1 MSSVH
6 TETSEFDNSTSNKLL
21 KIATLKSNLYSQKQL
36 NIENKQLIMQAMI
49 HVHKRLLVQGSMK
62 ETTMYRVPSVTVSPS
77 CQWVSLPGCMN
88 VHPAF
93 VSTTLQL

>member
-6 TETSEFDNSTSNKLL
+6 TETSEFDNSTSNTLL
-21 KIATLKSNLYSQKQL
+21 KIVTLKSNLYSQKQL

-62 ETTMYRVPSVTVSPS
+62 ETTI
-77 CQWVSLPGCMN
+77 
-88 VHPAF
+88 
-93 VSTTLQL
+93 